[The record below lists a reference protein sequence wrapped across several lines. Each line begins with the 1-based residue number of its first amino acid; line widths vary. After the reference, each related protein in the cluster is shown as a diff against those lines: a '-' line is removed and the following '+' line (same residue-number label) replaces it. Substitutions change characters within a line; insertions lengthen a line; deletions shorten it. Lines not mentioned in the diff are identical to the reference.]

1 MCNKFFNQIFQ
12 PEGFDISIW
21 RKSASRLQ
29 AAAQPYRVSPV
40 IGQPGSPC
48 KTAVEPTFCGRK
60 FLVLAIWLR
69 DLFFFGFHPNIL
81 YFFLRGLTFGDFVQN
96 FCAARMSLEAAKR
109 LCIFFEQTKKDKK
122 NSCNTSPVWTPLLK
136 KWSLPW
142 PLNSENSLS
151 ELGDRQGLSH
161 PSFLT

>member
-1 MCNKFFNQIFQ
+1 MAVSIWFNKDCTGEMCNKFFNQIFQ

-122 NSCNTSPVWTPLLK
+122 TVVIPPLF
-136 KWSLPW
+136 
-142 PLNSENSLS
+142 
-151 ELGDRQGLSH
+151 GH
-161 PSFLT
+161 PSWRSEACRGH